1 MCFYAQRQQCL
12 DLLILTAILLGVS
25 GTVRLLRAEIL
36 TRDEAVSLVLE
47 QNPEVQAAKQEWEIY
62 NSLRTQAWAPPEPE
76 FGLEYEE
83 LPKVTSP
90 GSFGNR
96 FAGFSQTVEF
106 PLEWWYRG
114 RAFGK
119 QAESVKYAVY
129 EMTRLDL
136 AARAKIAFDRVLYRE
151 QVLTYA
157 ERNLELARDFYEKT
171 QIRFDAGEIAQLEVL
186 RASVEEGR
194 AENEVTVARNE
205 LSVARAGLNTLLARN
220 AESPIQMEGEF
231 VYRPLELK
239 LDALRDLATDHRPD
253 LHGARLSVSSTRL
266 NRSRAI
272 SSLVP
277 SLNIGISRQTIN
289 GLSARENFSRLTLAL
304 EVPAWAFWRQ
314 RGEINQANAEL
325 DRSIAIEKSVQYSVR
340 LEVERACLDLK
351 AAEEQVRLFQ
361 DRVLPQAEKAYEVA
375 TSSYD
380 QGKSTYLEV
389 LEAQRVLNSTR
400 FDYAESIFNYRSA
413 LSNLERAVGK
423 DINQ

>member
-12 DLLILTAILLGVS
+12 DLLILTAILLGIS
-25 GTVRLLRAEIL
+25 GTGRLLRAELL
-36 TRDEAVSLVLE
+36 TREEAVNLALE
-47 QNPEVQAAKQEWEIY
+47 QNPEVQAARQEWKIY
-62 NSLRTQAWAPPEPE
+62 SSFRTQAWAPPEPE

-83 LPKVTSP
+83 LPKVTSI
-90 GSFGNR
+90 GKFGNR
-96 FAGFSQTVEF
+96 YAGFSQTVEF

-114 RAFGK
+114 RSFGK

-136 AARAKIAFDRVLYRE
+136 AARVKIAFDRVLYRE
-151 QVLTYA
+151 QVFTYA
-157 ERNLELARDFYEKT
+157 ERNFELARDFYGKT
-171 QIRFDAGEIAQLEVL
+171 QIRFEAGEIAQLEVL

-220 AESPIQMEGEF
+220 AESPIQVEGEF

-239 LDALRDLATDHRPD
+239 LDALRDLAIDHRPD
-253 LHGARLSVSSTRL
+253 LHGARLSVSATRL

-277 SLNIGISRQTIN
+277 SFNIGISRQTIN
-289 GLSARENFSRLTLAL
+289 GLAARENFSRLTLAL

-314 RGEINQANAEL
+314 RGEINQATAEL
-325 DRSIAIEKSVQYSVR
+325 GRSRAIQNSAEYRVR
-340 LEVERACLDLK
+340 LEVESAYLDLK
-351 AAEEQVRLFQ
+351 AAEEQVRLFRG
-361 DRVLPQAEKAYEVA
+361 RVLPEAEKAYEVA
-375 TSSYD
+375 TLSYD

-400 FDYAESIFNYRSA
+400 IDYAESVFNCRTA
-413 LSNLERAVGK
+413 LSNLERAVGT
-423 DINQ
+423 DFNQ